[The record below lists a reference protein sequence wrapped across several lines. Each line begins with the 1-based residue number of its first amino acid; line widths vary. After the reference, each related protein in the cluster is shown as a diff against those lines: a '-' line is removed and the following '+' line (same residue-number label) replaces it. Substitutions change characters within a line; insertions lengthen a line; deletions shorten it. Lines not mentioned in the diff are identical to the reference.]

1 MLMPSVQLL
10 GFMDRFCVSMSID
23 AGRPKSKSK
32 SSTLCTWRKI
42 ENLMMNNRKKKKQTS
57 STASAQ
63 FKHHP
68 TLGCPDWDSRN
79 HLRRCDRSYPT
90 PASAHQR
97 QPPGE
102 VVKFGSPAVAKHG
115 QNKGTW

>member
-42 ENLMMNNRKKKKQTS
+42 ENLMMNNRKKRN
-57 STASAQ
+57 
-63 FKHHP
+63 KHHP
-68 TLGCPDWDSRN
+68 LRPRN
-79 HLRRCDRSYPT
+79 SSTT
-90 PASAHQR
+90 PHWGAQT
-97 QPPGE
+97 GI
-102 VVKFGSPAVAKHG
+102 VGI
-115 QNKGTW
+115 T